1 MKTRIIALFAGLL
14 AVLPMTSAWAGGSTT
29 KYWYA
34 QAKAVRGTGCA
45 KVYAS
50 ASETASPKYT
60 DSSSGSSTTKDGKN
74 KSGGSEITAY
84 LYAQHNYGYRF
95 VNWVKTS
102 LTSTANNGTYSI
114 VGDPTTENGCKVT
127 VKEPKNS
134 PSSDTTQVGTFT
146 AVCEQCTEADAAGT
160 VTFANVEGLGSYK
173 LTQSPIGF
181 PAIVP
186 GTPVKF
192 YSGDQLSFTV
202 SAASGAD
209 FVRIDVTSGGETTS
223 YESATVNWLKLT
235 QDTVVT
241 PVFKMQ
247 ESYTINCL
255 GSEGGSFSANG
266 TSVDG
271 ADFGVSNFAE
281 VTVKLSAPVAK
292 DGYEFYGWY
301 LPTKSGGKQ
310 YLSYYKE
317 YTYTM
322 RDNAVIGADFR
333 RKADVNLTF
342 AASGCE
348 YTADTAEIT
357 DVDVV
362 SLGSAAG
369 SRTVKF
375 AVKGDH
381 DQQPRWWY
389 QAADDEKVYF
399 SYEREPSWTFTE
411 SATVGVDFEY
421 GEDSLAKLIAEAVEA
436 GESKVTLAADA
447 KVLDGTVVTI
457 PAGFEV
463 EIPAGTTLFVDGS
476 LSVAGAL
483 TGEGTVST
491 CLKFIRLT
499 GDGMKPCNPYGSE
512 KYWKSSKAVSRS
524 VTVDGWSGATS
535 THLTV
540 MRGDGVAVCGAIT
553 ANTKLVECTFGTGA
567 KNHVTAIGA
576 ASDAATISKTAQY
589 ILLADAAITGPIV
602 DDNGY
607 SRLDNDSTIE
617 CAGWGCT
624 LSGVSQVSS
633 KNSTSFLNA
642 STINLQA
649 SSYWQNGSAICYN
662 CPSINFTKVKNNV
675 YISCYDSG
683 TTKLAVTFN
692 SDGGKVD
699 CRHYSGV
706 SVYDYSSPGTAAAS
720 TSYCYIYG
728 GGFSKAQPDS
738 YYDNAK
744 YAFYQHAD
752 GKWYLEEIQ
761 DPNVATYNGKKYE
774 LLSDALDA
782 FAADAAVSG
791 TITLIRNTKM
801 DAPYEIAAGKNLTL
815 ELGACGIDAPNGL
828 FVNRGTLSIRD
839 RNNALSGYAITAGAE
854 KNIVENLSGA
864 TLDLCYGVYRGN
876 FANAGTMV
884 VHNASF
890 AGDLSD
896 NGGVFDLRG
905 GVFDRE
911 VKVALG
917 KGYITYF
924 SGTDYRVCRSLRPVL
939 DVYGSDFNGWEYE
952 LTAMSAADRTL
963 FSDKKNATLAECAS
977 VDEWKK
983 VAELNA
989 AYKFAEGSFY
999 IDILADVD
1007 REIADGTASVNV
1019 GGLRTVTL
1027 PQLNPGE
1034 KVRIMSPMIT
1044 QTQISYER
1052 FIKDPEGKYDDLTAT
1067 IYDSAAN
1074 KGTTFYLIM
1083 DLRRWKR
1090 YKYPEQGL
1098 YCDLEII
1105 TQPHVFGAG
1114 NSVAM
1119 LQPASGAATF
1129 YTTLAAALEAKAD
1142 GDGMTVKLCGDCCE
1156 NVMVCKSCVIDTNHF
1171 RFDGSVTAAE
1181 GVALSAATTADDMG
1195 EERTV
1200 FTAKQKI
1207 EVTVGD
1213 VSVVVPDA
1221 VQESARNAALDEA
1234 KAENPGA
1241 SEEEIAAAAE
1251 AKVVEKLEAELQKTD
1266 ETTGIKVW
1274 EKAVLQEAGVDVQDE
1289 KSDSGKVVEV
1299 KQAEPSGAGE
1309 TVGRNFVEMKVD
1321 VQIVAEDANG
1331 VQGVALA
1338 KVTTDGDGAKKT
1350 GEIVTEGTTGTDG
1363 KAVIRTDFA
1372 KLPAG
1377 VYQPVITVKKGVAVE
1392 TIVDPKAEPLVVTRT
1407 ETKPNDAVII
1417 AVPGGQTVG
1426 GKDVDIANVIDES
1439 SLRPGDKVDFYDTDG
1454 KYKSWSWDGTG
1465 WTSGKTTRIVDGKPV
1480 TESAPSA
1487 DGFTVPAG
1495 SAMWFT
1501 RGSASTDPVVVV
1513 TKQLEAPKTA
1523 VHEGTQET
1531 PKWNLVANQ
1540 NPDRDFEFA
1549 SIGKDAE
1556 GTAAEDVSKDKIIVP
1571 NGLGQKTYTFR
1582 KGEWGYYKTE
1592 RDAKGRA
1599 KNVWVTNESKVEG
1612 GRGFW
1617 YVSGGG
1623 KPTIDWKKGA
1633 VNE

>member
-1 MKTRIIALFAGLL
+1 MKMRIIALFAGLL
-14 AVLPMTSAWAGGSTT
+14 AVLPMTSAWAGSDYYYKLTLKVSSASTGFGKVYARLNDAHVEN
-29 KYWYA
+29 KYTSDPEPTASDYKTEVVEKEIKRYDNKSVNTGWAYA
-34 QAKAVRGTGCA
+34 QAAYGSVFMGWANADNTATVAKGSNVNPYQIPTQTCSATSASKATTVTYYAVFMENPNSYDVSFADVPGLLGYSITGPEGFDGA
-45 KVYAS
+45 KVTPGATVKVYQGDKYRLSCTYDPAYDFRGWMVS
-50 ASETASPKYT
+50 SGDDATSFEESTPSVSFSSKATVKPVLVKIVTYSVTCMASP
-60 DSSSGSSTTKDGKN
+60 
-74 KSGGSEITAY
+74 
-84 LYAQHNYGYRF
+84 
-95 VNWVKTS
+95 
-102 LTSTANNGTYSI
+102 NGTY
-114 VGDPTTENGCKVT
+114 VVNG
-127 VKEPKNS
+127 
-134 PSSDTTQVGTFT
+134 
-146 AVCEQCTEADAAGT
+146 A
-160 VTFANVEGLGSYK
+160 
-173 LTQSPIGF
+173 
-181 PAIVP
+181 
-186 GTPVKF
+186 
-192 YSGDQLSFTV
+192 TV
-202 SAASGAD
+202 SDAD
-209 FVRIDVTSGGETTS
+209 CPISAMGQVDV
-223 YESATVNWLKLT
+223 A
-235 QDTVVT
+235 
-241 PVFKMQ
+241 
-247 ESYTINCL
+247 
-255 GSEGGSFSANG
+255 
-266 TSVDG
+266 
-271 ADFGVSNFAE
+271 
-281 VTVKLSAPVAK
+281 LSAPKPVS
-292 DGYEFYGWY
+292 DDYEFYGWY

-317 YTYTM
+317 FSYSSK
-322 RDNAVIGADFR
+322 DDVSIGADFR
-333 RKADVNLTF
+333 KKADVNLTF
-342 AASGCE
+342 AASGCD
-348 YTADTAEIT
+348 YTADAAEIT
-357 DVDVV
+357 DADAV
-362 SLGSAAG
+362 SSGPAAG

-389 QAADDEKVYF
+389 QAANDEKVYF
-399 SYEREPSWTFTE
+399 SYERESSWTFTE

-421 GEDSLAKLIAEAVEA
+421 GEDSLAKLIADAVEA
-436 GESKVTLAADA
+436 GESKLTLAADA

-483 TGEGTVST
+483 MGEGTVST

-512 KYWKSSKAVSRS
+512 RYWKSSKAVSRS

-602 DDNGY
+602 EEKNSSGTIY
-607 SRLDNDSTIE
+607 NRLDNDSTIE

-624 LSGVSQVSS
+624 LSGVGQVSS
-633 KNSTSFLNA
+633 QNSTTFLNA
-642 STINLQA
+642 STIDLQA

-675 YISCYDSG
+675 YISGYDSG

-706 SVYDYSSPGTAAAS
+706 SVYDYSSSGTAAAS

-728 GGFSKAQPDS
+728 GGFAKPQPDS

-761 DPNVATYNGKKYE
+761 DPNVAMYNGKKYE

-839 RNNALSGYAITAGAE
+839 RNNALSGYAITAGAG
-854 KNIVENLSGA
+854 KNIVENLPGA

-890 AGDLSD
+890 AGDLID

-989 AYKFAEGSFY
+989 AYKFAEDSFY
-999 IDILADVD
+999 IDILADTD
-1007 REIADGTASVNV
+1007 RGIADGTASVNV

-1044 QTQISYER
+1044 QTQISYAR

-1090 YKYPEQGL
+1090 YKYPE
-1098 YCDLEII
+1098 
-1105 TQPHVFGAG
+1105 
-1114 NSVAM
+1114 
-1119 LQPASGAATF
+1119 
-1129 YTTLAAALEAKAD
+1129 
-1142 GDGMTVKLCGDCCE
+1142 
-1156 NVMVCKSCVIDTNHF
+1156 
-1171 RFDGSVTAAE
+1171 
-1181 GVALSAATTADDMG
+1181 
-1195 EERTV
+1195 
-1200 FTAKQKI
+1200 
-1207 EVTVGD
+1207 
-1213 VSVVVPDA
+1213 
-1221 VQESARNAALDEA
+1221 
-1234 KAENPGA
+1234 
-1241 SEEEIAAAAE
+1241 
-1251 AKVVEKLEAELQKTD
+1251 
-1266 ETTGIKVW
+1266 
-1274 EKAVLQEAGVDVQDE
+1274 
-1289 KSDSGKVVEV
+1289 
-1299 KQAEPSGAGE
+1299 
-1309 TVGRNFVEMKVD
+1309 
-1321 VQIVAEDANG
+1321 
-1331 VQGVALA
+1331 
-1338 KVTTDGDGAKKT
+1338 
-1350 GEIVTEGTTGTDG
+1350 
-1363 KAVIRTDFA
+1363 
-1372 KLPAG
+1372 
-1377 VYQPVITVKKGVAVE
+1377 
-1392 TIVDPKAEPLVVTRT
+1392 
-1407 ETKPNDAVII
+1407 
-1417 AVPGGQTVG
+1417 
-1426 GKDVDIANVIDES
+1426 
-1439 SLRPGDKVDFYDTDG
+1439 
-1454 KYKSWSWDGTG
+1454 
-1465 WTSGKTTRIVDGKPV
+1465 
-1480 TESAPSA
+1480 
-1487 DGFTVPAG
+1487 
-1495 SAMWFT
+1495 
-1501 RGSASTDPVVVV
+1501 
-1513 TKQLEAPKTA
+1513 
-1523 VHEGTQET
+1523 
-1531 PKWNLVANQ
+1531 
-1540 NPDRDFEFA
+1540 
-1549 SIGKDAE
+1549 
-1556 GTAAEDVSKDKIIVP
+1556 
-1571 NGLGQKTYTFR
+1571 
-1582 KGEWGYYKTE
+1582 
-1592 RDAKGRA
+1592 
-1599 KNVWVTNESKVEG
+1599 
-1612 GRGFW
+1612 
-1617 YVSGGG
+1617 
-1623 KPTIDWKKGA
+1623 
-1633 VNE
+1633 